1 MGRLL
6 EEYIAS
12 NVPAL
17 EDIVRGGIQQPEGAT
32 TFPGPQP
39 PAAALQGQAIG
50 PGGAPMGPMASMPP
64 PGAGGINPQAVAT
77 PTFDATGG
85 APQPA
90 IPPVEAQQQP
100 DRSGEFEAGPDSFAG
115 MSNEADPEDIANA
128 TKAMEEGGVD
138 IDAEYAKVTGSE
150 PEESADDPE
159 GKTKGE
165 GLTKQEKAL
174 ILMEFGLNLMA
185 QSGTGEGTLAGDLGK
200 AGGAALTGHM
210 GRKAAQAKQLAA
222 AEDKKLDREL
232 KRAQIKKAGQVDAQL
247 STDGSGNRIL
257 INKQTGESTPV
268 LMDGKPV
275 GADDSDKL
283 DFQLQVEAFEGAYK
297 DQIKD
302 PKELHRRAIAFAK
315 GVKQIAFPELARADA
330 AKAIVKELN
339 EGKNSSQK
347 FFVDGKEKRWKNMT
361 HAEKT
366 TEARRLVDMQMAA
379 AKAGVSSP
387 TDGEDNYGLDDEQVK
402 GMEPNTKYKLSNDK
416 WVAKRNGKLVEV
428 DPPAQ

>member
-39 PAAALQGQAIG
+39 PEAALQGQAIG
-50 PGGAPMGPMASMPP
+50 PGGAPEGPMASMPP
-64 PGAGGINPQAVAT
+64 PGGINPQAAAT
-77 PTFDATGG
+77 PTFDAAGG

-100 DRSGEFEAGPDSFAG
+100 DKSGEFEAGPDSFAG

-159 GKTKGE
+159 GKTEGE

-185 QSGTGEGTLAGDLGK
+185 SSGTGEGTLAGDIGQ
-200 AGGAALTGHM
+200 AGATALTGHM
-210 GRKAAQAKQLAA
+210 GRKAAKSKQLAE
-222 AEDKKLDREL
+222 AEDKKLEREL
-232 KRAQIKKAGQVDAQL
+232 KRAQIKKAGRADTSVK
-247 STDGSGNRIL
+247 TDQSGNMI
-257 INKQTGESTPV
+257 IVNEQTGESKPV

-275 GADDSDKL
+275 TAGDQDKL
-283 DFQLQVEAFEGAYK
+283 DFEVKRAAYK
-297 DQIKD
+297 AAYGSTIKD
-302 PKELHRRAIAFAK
+302 PEELERRAVAFANS
-315 GVKQIAFPELARADA
+315 VRQIAFPELARQDQ
-330 AKAIVKELN
+330 AKAIIKELN
-339 EGKNSSQK
+339 EGKNASQK
-347 FFVDGKEKRWKNMT
+347 FVVDGKEKRWKNMSYE
-361 HAEKT
+361 EKT
-366 TEARRLVDMQMAA
+366 KTARQLVDMAMEAA
-379 AKAGVSSP
+379 STGVTSSDGAGA
-387 TDGEDNYGLDDEQVK
+387 NFGLDDDQVK
-402 GMEPNTKYKLSNDK
+402 GMEANTKYKLSNDK